1 MSNTNNSGDRRRG
14 RPKKYVQNGKP
25 SKGEMPKGNSAGGGH
40 NSKPNNRP
48 AKPIGCKALEAAI
61 STMEHS
67 KLLIELS
74 SDTFGFVTLL
84 QQHTIQPGIM
94 CLILSA
100 LVKTVNSPSD
110 NESRKMVLYFL
121 RKILPRTNSSDN
133 FMAKVLPV
141 FVHNLHTYTGINY
154 NERERYIQAVFDLL
168 KFIQLVQLIMPQG
181 SRDIF
186 SDLVPGIQAQIE
198 FINRKGNCFT
208 KEIMELLADVSNVI
222 ENFQEKEQVGANFE
236 FEILNEPPDDF
247 RSIQICPDAQDIL
260 HNHEPFIRKN
270 VVDGKYVGGVD
281 HYLDVQFRLLR
292 EDFIRPLR
300 EGIRDYLRWTLD
312 KANKHKVNR
321 INDINIYNRVNV
333 VSSIVAHGDLVY
345 NARFDTADFKKVR
358 WQVRILPLCV
368 PEHFLVIFFSIVQ
381 QTLDDGF
388 THLLELR

>member
-1 MSNTNNSGDRRRG
+1 MNNTNNNSGDRRRG
-14 RPKKYVQNGKP
+14 RQKKFVQNGKDK
-25 SKGEMPKGNSAGGGH
+25 KGEIPKGNSAAGACS
-40 NSKPNNRP
+40 SKPNNRP
-48 AKPIGCKALEAAI
+48 TKPIGYKALEAAI
-61 STMEHS
+61 STMDHS
-67 KLLIELS
+67 KLLIQLS

-100 LVKTVNSPSD
+100 LVKAVNSPSD
-110 NESRKMVLYFL
+110 SESRKMVLYFL
-121 RKILPRTNSSDN
+121 RKILPRNKSSDN

-141 FVHNLHTYTGINY
+141 FVHSLHTYTGPNY
-154 NERERYIQAVFDLL
+154 HERERYIQAVFDLL
-168 KFIQLVQLIMPQG
+168 KFIQQVQLIMPQG

-208 KEIMELLADVSNVI
+208 KEIMELLADVGDVI
-222 ENFQEKEQVGANFE
+222 ENFQEKEQAGANVE
-236 FEILNEPPDDF
+236 FEILNEPPEDF

-300 EGIRDYLRWTLD
+300 EGIRDYLRLTQD
-312 KANKHKVNR
+312 KTKKQKLNR
-321 INDINIYNRVNV
+321 INDINIYSHVNV
-333 VSSIVAHGDLVY
+333 VSSVIAHGDLVY

-358 WQVRILPLCV
+358 WQVK
-368 PEHFLVIFFSIVQ
+368 
-381 QTLDDGF
+381 TL
-388 THLLELR
+388 